1 MHTGDVRVAVEDP
14 PALAARLQRPNLA
27 LARHGP
33 ERHLALADV
42 AWQNCVAERTG
53 VNRAAHNHVS
63 ASRDPV
69 QALLAHRQSVR
80 LSSGAR

>member
-42 AWQNCVAERTG
+42 AGAELCGREDG
-53 VNRAAHNHVS
+53 ANRAAQNHVS
-63 ASRDPV
+63 AS
-69 QALLAHRQSVR
+69 
-80 LSSGAR
+80 